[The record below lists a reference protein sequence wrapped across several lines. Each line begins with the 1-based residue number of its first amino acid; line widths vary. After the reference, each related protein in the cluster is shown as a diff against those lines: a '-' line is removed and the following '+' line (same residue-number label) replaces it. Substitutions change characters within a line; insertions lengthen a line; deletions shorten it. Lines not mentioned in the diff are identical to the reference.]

1 MTNELYSSAA
11 PPRSDQSQPS
21 QQKNGTM
28 HNFARLCTSQHVKD
42 LRWIAILVIVGF
54 VLGLLCVYYEQQYL
68 HVGDAMSLFTI
79 TLGGVVAGAGATLNW
94 AYQTGSNR
102 LGMVDLFACEINVIC
117 RVCLIVD
124 FARRSV
130 DQAKN
135 KSADSAGASA
145 AASGQPQPP
154 PRFTTQEDYTP
165 VYDQNLSELQPL
177 EAQVVTHVTEF
188 YTYRKTMLDMLRRIA
203 VQSDD
208 PLGREQSTVGMIYMQ
223 YLMYESGRLAIED
236 LIEFEPNRTESVIGI
251 LCSELIVYKFLVDE
265 FSQDKYRI
273 GADGED
279 FRLQRL
285 NLRRSNYEKEVQAI
299 FAKTLAA
306 HSVKWRKAQA
316 TAVELK
322 ERFNQV
328 FRIELSEPKAS

>member
-1 MTNELYSSAA
+1 
-11 PPRSDQSQPS
+11 
-21 QQKNGTM
+21 
-28 HNFARLCTSQHVKD
+28 
-42 LRWIAILVIVGF
+42 
-54 VLGLLCVYYEQQYL
+54 
-68 HVGDAMSLFTI
+68 
-79 TLGGVVAGAGATLNW
+79 
-94 AYQTGSNR
+94 
-102 LGMVDLFACEINVIC
+102 
-117 RVCLIVD
+117 
-124 FARRSV
+124 
-130 DQAKN
+130 
-135 KSADSAGASA
+135 
-145 AASGQPQPP
+145 
-154 PRFTTQEDYTP
+154 
-165 VYDQNLSELQPL
+165 
-177 EAQVVTHVTEF
+177 
-188 YTYRKTMLDMLRRIA
+188 
-203 VQSDD
+203 
-208 PLGREQSTVGMIYMQ
+208 MIYMQ

>member
-1 MTNELYSSAA
+1 MTNERSSGS
-11 PPRSDQSQPS
+11 PPLSHDQSQQN
-21 QQKNGTM
+21 QQKNGAID
-28 HNFARLCTSQHVKD
+28 NFARLCTSQHVKD
-42 LRWIAILVIVGF
+42 LRWIAIFVVVGF
-54 VLGLLCVYYEQQYL
+54 TLGLLCVYYEQQHL

-79 TLGGVVAGAGATLNW
+79 TLGGVVAGAGAALNW

-130 DQAKN
+130 EQAKN
-135 KSADSAGASA
+135 KSTNSPAASSADS
-145 AASGQPQPP
+145 GQSQPS
-154 PRFTTQEDYTP
+154 PRFTSQEDYTP
-165 VYDQNLSELQPL
+165 VYDQNLSELEPL

-203 VQSDD
+203 VLSDD
-208 PLGREQSTVGMIYMQ
+208 PPGQQRSKVEMIYMQ

-236 LIEFEPNRTESVIGI
+236 LIEFEPRRTESIIGI

-265 FSQDKYRI
+265 FGQDKYRI
-273 GADGED
+273 REGVED

-285 NLRRSNYEKEVQAI
+285 NLRRSSYEKEVQAI
-299 FAKTLAA
+299 YAKTSAA
-306 HSVKWRKAQA
+306 HSVKWKKAQA
-316 TAVELK
+316 TAAELK
-322 ERFNQV
+322 ERFSEV
-328 FRIELSEPKAS
+328 FDTELSAPKDG